1 MSIRIQLTL
10 SYIGIVL
17 LVLFAM
23 YLYLGATL
31 KASLSSRITDELEI
45 QAALSREFLLETLP
59 KTEEFTYQI
68 DTLVD
73 RLGKTGGMR
82 LTFIDVNGRVWGDTE
97 RDAEKLHAMDNHLS
111 RPEVQEALEKGRG
124 IRDRY
129 STTTETEF
137 RYFAVPIERE
147 GKLLGICRVALPM
160 EAVNSAIFNLWRML
174 LFVSVAGLLL
184 AILFS
189 IFTTGAIVKPIQK
202 LTQTTQSLAAGKIT
216 SRVPVDSANELG
228 QLSRNFNLMANR
240 VQGQIHR
247 ISQAHH
253 RLETILTN
261 MGEGVLLL
269 NGAYEVTYANPAAI
283 AMLTLPEAQRGT
295 GPRPTEEERDEA
307 YKRGTGPRPTEEER
321 DEAYIGKALIEL
333 NRKPELQ
340 ALLKEAAA
348 SGTVAFAEIRLGNL
362 MEPEAEVT
370 VVPITSQEN
379 RDATLSPPVRTAERE
394 YLLVIHDVSQVR
406 QLERIRADFVANVSH
421 ELRTPLTSIQGYAE
435 TLLNSEFH
443 SSVGDASVGDASGP
457 DSLAAKK
464 REEFIIKILNHAAR
478 LSRLV
483 SELLELSRLESGDV
497 ELERAPCH
505 LNAFH
510 APILDVF
517 EPVLEESGVVLE
529 WDTPE
534 TLPKVN
540 VDRQLF
546 TQVFVNLIDNAI
558 KYTPDGGAIRVSAEV
573 AGDEL
578 IVRMADTGIGIPLES
593 QSRVFERFYRVD
605 KGRAREMGGTG
616 LGLAI
621 TKHIVLRHGGRIWL
635 ESTLGQGT
643 VFHVALP
650 NPDRR
655 A

>member
-1 MSIRIQLTL
+1 MSIRTQLTF

-45 QAALSREFLLETLP
+45 QAALSREFLLEKLP
-59 KTEEFTYQI
+59 QTDEFTYQI

-137 RYFAVPIERE
+137 RYFAVPIERK

-189 IFTTGAIVKPIQK
+189 IVTTGAIVKPIQK

-261 MGEGVLLL
+261 MGEGVLLV

-295 GPRPTEEERDEA
+295 SPH
-307 YKRGTGPRPTEEER
+307 PTEEER

-340 ALLKEAAA
+340 ALLKEAAE

-421 ELRTPLTSIQGYAE
+421 ELRTPLTSIQGFAE
-435 TLLNSEFH
+435 TLLNSEFN
-443 SSVGDASVGDASGP
+443 SSVGDASGPDSLGPDSLGP

-483 SELLELSRLESGDV
+483 TDLLELSRLESGDV

-505 LNAFH
+505 INAFH
-510 APILDVF
+510 ALILDVF

-534 TLPKVN
+534 TLPQVN

-558 KYTPDGGAIRVSAEV
+558 KYTPDGGAIRVSAEAV
-573 AGDEL
+573 GDEL
-578 IVRMADTGIGIPLES
+578 IVRMADTGLGIPLES
-593 QSRVFERFYRVD
+593 QERVFERFYRVD

-635 ESTLGQGT
+635 KSTLGQGT

-650 NPDRR
+650 NAGRR
-655 A
+655 AL